1 MVLGRDHNL
10 SAKLE
15 WDVLSRAELDHAAN
29 SLDCQPRLRRTGLVV
44 EPAVQHAAVVS
55 GLMARR
61 ADLFFEEKKLCAG
74 HTPKELAS
82 CRQTNNP
89 TSDDDDS
96 SLHSD
101 QSIGI
106 PFCSDYP
113 FMAGSLHS

>member
-1 MVLGRDHNL
+1 
-10 SAKLE
+10 
-15 WDVLSRAELDHAAN
+15 
-29 SLDCQPRLRRTGLVV
+29 
-44 EPAVQHAAVVS
+44 
-55 GLMARR
+55 
-61 ADLFFEEKKLCAG
+61 LCAG

-106 PFCSDYP
+106 SVRTIHSWQDRYTLSGSEGASLRFPITLADGASDTP
-113 FMAGSLHS
+113 HAHFAQKAL

>member
-10 SAKLE
+10 PAKLE
-15 WDVLSRAELDHAAN
+15 WDVVFRAEFDHAAN
-29 SLDCQPRLRRTGLVV
+29 SLDCQPRLRGTGLVV
-44 EPAVQHAAVVS
+44 EPAVQHAAVVP

-61 ADLFFEEKKLCAG
+61 AAFLFEEKKLCAG
-74 HTPKELAS
+74 HTPEELAS

-101 QSIGI
+101 QSTGI

-113 FMAGSLHS
+113 RMAGSLHS